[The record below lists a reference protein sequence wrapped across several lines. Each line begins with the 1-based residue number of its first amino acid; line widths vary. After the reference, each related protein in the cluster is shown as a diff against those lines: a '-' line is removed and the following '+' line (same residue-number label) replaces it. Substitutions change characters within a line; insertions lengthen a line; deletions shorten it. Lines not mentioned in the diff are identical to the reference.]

1 MRVFTMARG
10 AVLWL
15 SLAGTLAAASAGW
28 ASPDVARLVTG
39 RTTYPAGSWI
49 LDAYSDY
56 SLARLSDGS
65 ADEFQ
70 FTGEAEWGATDR
82 LSLGVGLTTTQA
94 RRDLVAPG
102 RAILEARYRVL
113 DRPFQLAP
121 VVEFKPSLQGESS
134 EWEVGVE
141 ALKNARAYS
150 LLLIYEGELEEE
162 DGARRFASHLTA
174 GPFFRF
180 GLQGGAGL
188 LLNLEPERVRTLSV
202 LLGGAVNP
210 HVFVALEPRFALSD
224 AAPDFGIGIQVH
236 LWSGTYGLG
245 SWLFE

>member
-1 MRVFTMARG
+1 MFTMARG

-15 SLAGTLAAASAGW
+15 SLAGTLAAASA
-28 ASPDVARLVTG
+28 ALADHDIYRLVVG
-39 RTTYPAGSWI
+39 RVTYPAGGWV
-49 LDAYSDY
+49 LDADSDY

-70 FTGEAEWGATDR
+70 FTGELEWGATDR
-82 LSLGVGLTTTQA
+82 LSVGVGLSTTQA

-113 DRPFQLAP
+113 DRPFQLASIA
-121 VVEFKPSLQGESS
+121 EFKPSLQGESS
-134 EWEVGVE
+134 EWEVGAEV
-141 ALKNARAYS
+141 LKNARAYS
-150 LLLIYEGELEEE
+150 LLLIYAGELEEE
-162 DGARRFASHLTA
+162 GGARRFASHLAA

-188 LLNLEPERVRTLSV
+188 LLRLKPERVRILSA
-202 LLGGAVNP
+202 LLGGAVSKN
-210 HVFVALEPRFALSD
+210 VFVALEPRFALSD

-236 LWSGTYGLG
+236 FYRGTYGVG